1 MTRDTAWLDSAEEI
15 RRLISEGAHVS
26 AQPSALPDLLRALD
40 DDEIDVGRLARAV
53 ERFPDIAARL
63 VSLANSAWCTPVE
76 PITQVE
82 RACAQLGLGLV
93 RSVSL
98 SLSIMAPFDVTR
110 CANFES
116 NRFWSHTFLVADCAE
131 SLAARAQVDSEL
143 RPETARACGL
153 FHNLGLLWLVDK
165 QPEMTANAIARA
177 NDNAAGLN
185 ESLRSLC
192 GMDACEVGGLL
203 GRAWELPDVLIAAME
218 HCGSRDFDG
227 AGWQGAAV
235 VGAAASLVSA
245 VVHGDR
251 PQDWQWK
258 LERLGLAENDC
269 GDLIEAVSANL
280 SETAELART
289 LNL

>member
-1 MTRDTAWLDSAEEI
+1 MTCDTACRDSAEEI
-15 RRLISEGAHVS
+15 RRQISEGAHVS

-40 DDEIDVGRLARAV
+40 DDEIDVGKLAEVV

-110 CANFES
+110 CVNFES
-116 NRFWSHTFLVADCAE
+116 NRFWGHTFLVADCAE
-131 SLAARAQVDSEL
+131 SLAARTEVGRSL

-165 QPEMTANAIARA
+165 QPEMTASAIARA
-177 NDNAAGLN
+177 DDDSIGLN
-185 ESLRSLC
+185 DSLRSLC
-192 GMDACEVGGLL
+192 GMDASDVGGLL
-203 GRAWELPDVLIAAME
+203 GRAWELPDVFIAAME
-218 HCGSRDFDG
+218 HNGTTDCDG
-227 AGWQGAAV
+227 TGRQAAAV
-235 VGAAASLVSA
+235 VRAAMSVVRT
-245 VVHGDR
+245 VVHDDR
-251 PQDWQWK
+251 LQDCQSE
-258 LERLGLAENDC
+258 LERLGLDANDR
-269 GDLIEAVSANL
+269 GDFMEAASAKL
-280 SETAELART
+280 TDTVELART
-289 LNL
+289 LKL